1 MVYFAVA
8 VPYRPAWPSTRI
20 SVYLNKDEVD
30 EQVSSLKRSR
40 SGASSLVDEE
50 EGGPK
55 EGLGFKGVSFKWNEV
70 EEKKDDAK
78 DEATKDHANVKAK
91 NGHGNGNSTTPRGS
105 DDTDTTLPISTANI
119 TSPAGTNDEE
129 GADRASITGS
139 VEENEHRFE
148 LRDLTVIFPEGE
160 STVVTGL
167 TASGKTAL
175 LVSLLFL
182 LTSSSVFFS
191 VFCRRWGIPICAV
204 LICVLFVRSWHYWAK

>member
-1 MVYFAVA
+1 MALN
-8 VPYRPAWPSTRI
+8 RI
-20 SVYLNKDEVD
+20 SVYLNEDEVD
-30 EQVSSLKRSR
+30 EKVSSLKQSR

-55 EGLGFKGVSFKWNEV
+55 EGPGFKGASFKWNEV
-70 EEKKDDAK
+70 EEKKDDSK
-78 DEATKDHANVKAK
+78 DKATKDHAKVKAT

-105 DDTDTTLPISTANI
+105 DDTDATLPTSTADI
-119 TSPAGTNDEE
+119 TLPAGTNDEE

-139 VEENEHRFE
+139 ANENEHRFE

-160 STVVTGL
+160 LTVVTGP

-182 LTSSSVFFS
+182 LTSCSVFFS
-191 VFCRRWGIPICAV
+191 VFCRRRGITSCAV
-204 LICVLFVRSWHYWAK
+204 LICVLFVCSWHYWAK

>member
-1 MVYFAVA
+1 MALN
-8 VPYRPAWPSTRI
+8 RI
-20 SVYLNKDEVD
+20 SVYLNEDEVD

-55 EGLGFKGVSFKWNEV
+55 EGLGFKGASFKWNEV
-70 EEKKDDAK
+70 EEKKDDSK
-78 DEATKDHANVKAK
+78 DKAT

-105 DDTDTTLPISTANI
+105 DDTDATLPTSTADI
-119 TSPAGTNDEE
+119 TLPAGTNDEE

-139 VEENEHRFE
+139 VEGNEHRFE

-160 STVVTGL
+160 STVVTGP

-191 VFCRRWGIPICAV
+191 VFCCRWGITSCAV